1 MNIDYEALIEQ
12 QRKFLNKVLTKDK
25 LRLPLLTFSGEFR
38 KVKREYQSHN
48 GISEPKEEF
57 EYLAELTD
65 RIDRNHT
72 YRAFNKLL
80 HEAADVKFERKFNND
95 VKKIKATI
103 AKQKGGYL
111 AIVCII
117 KNESRYIREWIA
129 YNKIMGVE
137 HIYLFNNGSTDNIE
151 AILKKDIEEGY
162 VSLFNYSGDNA
173 QLPLY
178 RMTVKALKDKYRW
191 VAYIDADEFV
201 LPTEGTFKEYL
212 QGKEM
217 YPAIG
222 IDWVVFGTGG
232 HKTRPEGLVTECY
245 LQTFED
251 KDNLLNLRIKSI
263 VNPAEVYD
271 FASPH
276 FCVLKNSKYAVDEDG
291 QEITTKWMYVS
302 GSGPAFTGENK
313 QRDIRINHYWTK
325 SEQDL
330 REKCARGYAAGSFSP
345 DYENIMARLDYPQKE
360 DNAILKYVQELKK
373 LL

>member
-1 MNIDYEALIEQ
+1 MIIDYDVLLEQ
-12 QRKFLNKVLTKDK
+12 QVKFLNKVLMKDK
-25 LRLPLLTFSGEFR
+25 LRLPLLVVSRAFR
-38 KVKREYQSHN
+38 KVKREYQAHSRF
-48 GISEPKEEF
+48 SVPREEF
-57 EYLAELTD
+57 EYLAELID
-65 RIDRNHT
+65 RIDRNYT
-72 YRAFNKLL
+72 YRLFNKLL
-80 HEAADVKFERKFNND
+80 HEIADVKFERKFHND
-95 VKKIKATI
+95 VKRIRVAIKQ
-103 AKQKGGYL
+103 QKSEYL

-117 KNESRYIREWIA
+117 KNESRYIREWIL
-129 YNKIMGVE
+129 YNKMMGVD

-151 AILKKDIEEGY
+151 AVLKEDMEDGY
-162 VSLFNYSGDNA
+162 VTLFNYSGENA

-201 LPTEGTFKEYL
+201 LPTEGTFKEFL

-222 IDWVVFGTGG
+222 INWVVFGTGG
-232 HKTRPEGLVTECY
+232 HKTRPEGLVTESY
-245 LQTFED
+245 LLTFED

-313 QRDIRINHYWTK
+313 RRDIRINHYWTK

-330 REKCARGYAAGSFSP
+330 LEKCARGYAAGSFSP
-345 DYENIMARLDYPQKE
+345 DYENIMKRLDYPQKE
-360 DNAILKYVQELKK
+360 DDFILKYVPEIQK